1 MIILSIIVFLS
12 LVVIG
17 HYFAWRL
24 TLKFFPVLKPWRYY
38 LLGIFAVITTF
49 FIMSFML
56 LHQSDSALLAWVY
69 VFSAVFF
76 GLLSQLMLLG
86 FLHWLLSFV
95 RSFLPSSLK
104 VILVKKEQLI
114 TNIFGII
121 VLALFA
127 LGTFNAYYPQVRGI
141 TLTGWPEELRGKT
154 IVQLSDLHLG
164 AVYRPNSLARVV
176 KKVNQLNPDIVI
188 ISGDLFD
195 GSDEK
200 LSEFIS
206 VLKDFKA
213 TTIFVPGNH
222 DYYVPDGE
230 VDKTVLAGEV
240 VTLSDRAGNFDG
252 IEVIGFN
259 YIGRE
264 HSNLRRE
271 ITGLSLDNNLP
282 RIVVNHVPVDQAEA
296 KALNAK
302 LMLSGHTHRGQI
314 FPFSFFL
321 NLLYGRFSYG
331 LEDYEGMM
339 TYTSAGTGTWGPP
352 LRTLFPGEIIKFVIE

>member
-1 MIILSIIVFLS
+1 MIIISLIVFLS
-12 LVVIG
+12 LVIVG

-24 TLKFFPVLKPWRYY
+24 TLKFFPFLSPRRFYVL
-38 LLGIFAVITTF
+38 GVFAVITTF

-56 LHQSDSALLAWVY
+56 LHQSDSAVLAGVY
-69 VFSAVFF
+69 VFSAIFF

-86 FLHWLLSFV
+86 ALHWLLSLI
-95 RSFLPSSLK
+95 RPFLPSTLTA
-104 VILVKKEQLI
+104 ILIKKERSI
-114 TNIFGII
+114 INIFGLI
-121 VLALFA
+121 VLSLFI
-127 LGTFNAYYPQVRGI
+127 LGIFNALYPQVKTI

-164 AVYRPNSLARVV
+164 AVYRPKSLARVV

-200 LSEFIS
+200 LSEFIP

-222 DYYVPDGE
+222 DYYVPGGE
-230 VDKTVLAGEV
+230 VERTVLAGEV

-259 YIGRE
+259 YVGRE
-264 HSNLRRE
+264 NSNLRRE
-271 ITGLSLDNNLP
+271 ITGLSLDNVLP
-282 RIVVNHVPVDQAEA
+282 RIVVTTYPLI
-296 KALNAK
+296 KRKPK
-302 LMLSGHTHRGQI
+302 L
-314 FPFSFFL
+314 
-321 NLLYGRFSYG
+321 
-331 LEDYEGMM
+331 
-339 TYTSAGTGTWGPP
+339 
-352 LRTLFPGEIIKFVIE
+352 